1 MAEVQ
6 NGLADRHTTVF
17 VVTLVFSVFAT
28 AFIGMR
34 MLSKGWIVKRYT
46 LDDWFAVAAW
56 VFSMGVSVSVM
67 IGAQAGLGKM
77 DSVLSD
83 YQSESQKKAIYAF
96 TIFYNLALSTTK
108 TAILI
113 LYVRMAAA
121 HFFLRWASIA
131 TMAVVNMA
139 GTALVLV
146 MIFRCHP
153 VSAAYTDG
161 GTCMNLISIFL
172 SSSPVNILTDFAIL
186 LLPLPIL
193 TRLRMEFRQK
203 VVLVATF
210 IVGGFVTVVDVVR
223 VVYLQNALKDE
234 FASGNSNALS
244 TTSGESSKNYG
255 YHISYS
261 LLWSSIEVSVGLM
274 CCCVLVLKPLV
285 LRILPAIIKDPNRT
299 TITSGGLGSFTFGGR
314 ARAEASDEEPLRD
327 GRQSSGATNGTA
339 ATGITNQNVSHAG
352 EDPGRVNGGSTST
365 GPQPWDNELDLFAML
380 ASDPP
385 AQPQMKAPKKMS
397 GATVKLQQK
406 YPALFG
412 RHRASA
418 SIEASQEPTQAFFD
432 FVQMGGKKS
441 LTELSAKEARTAV
454 LFVSILFFLWG
465 FGYGLIV
472 TLNTQVQKIHGFSR
486 HQAFALNCAY
496 GLAYFIAPPL
506 IGYWVL
512 KKYGFKATFITGLTI
527 YSIGA
532 MAFWPSAVLGS
543 YGGFFVS
550 NLIIAMG
557 LATLET
563 AANPYVALAGPGE
576 FSEARLN
583 FSQAF
588 QAIGAFV
595 APIIAS
601 KALFGDGDVSEQRL
615 FRVQWCYLAVAIF
628 VLFLAIA
635 FFYVPLAEAT
645 DQALDKD
652 TEDREMRAYLSH
664 QGKWY
669 GLSTRIV
676 LLCMGVFTLW
686 LYIGAQESLGYFW
699 PVLSRT
705 INPGFDT
712 LWGRTISRGGHA
724 IGRFAAAILC
734 YIGVPPRFIIFFC
747 ALGSLITGLV
757 SILAPIGH
765 GTYASLILIEV
776 FESAIFPTVFA
787 ITSRNQGRHIKSTS
801 AALIMAASAGAVWPA
816 VAYGIR
822 IHHMHVRH
830 LLIPSVV
837 AWALIVLYPLALSS
851 VSQFR
856 GWIDPKASRIKK
868 DEKVGQAE
876 KGQQLEVEVGDME
889 ISPRSVG
896 DDLPGLSGDRGL
908 GGRERARTLNMEEV
922 LAAPMTMGLG
932 LNLEAE
938 EDLQN
943 GGQREG

>member
-1 MAEVQ
+1 MAEEQSV
-6 NGLADRHTTVF
+6 LSDRHTTVF
-17 VVTLVFSVFAT
+17 VVTLVFAIFAT
-28 AFIGMR
+28 VFIGMR

-56 VFSMGVSVSVM
+56 VFCMGVAVSVM
-67 IGAQAGLGKM
+67 IGAEAGLGKM
-77 DSVLSD
+77 DTFLSD
-83 YQSESQKKAIYAF
+83 LESESQKKAIYAF

-139 GTALVLV
+139 ATALVLA

-153 VSAAYTDG
+153 VSAAWNGG
-161 GTCMNLISIFL
+161 GTCLNLISIFL

-234 FASGNSNALS
+234 YASGDNHALS

-261 LLWSSIEVSVGLM
+261 LMWSSIEVSVGLM

-314 ARAEASDEEPLRD
+314 RAEASDEEPLRD
-327 GRQSSGATNGTA
+327 ERGSSGTTDGTA
-339 ATGITNQNVSHAG
+339 ATAASGPQVTHAG
-352 EDPGRVNGGSTST
+352 TDSGRINGGFTSSQ
-365 GPQPWDNELDLFAML
+365 PQPWDNELDLFAML

-385 AQPQMKAPKKMS
+385 APHQTKEPKKLS

-412 RHRASA
+412 RSRTSA
-418 SIEASQEPTQAFFD
+418 STAATQEPTQAFFD
-432 FVQMGGKKS
+432 FVQMGGKRS
-441 LTELSAKEARTAV
+441 LTELSVKEARNAV

-496 GLAYFIAPPL
+496 GLAYFVAPPC

-512 KKYGFKATFITGLTI
+512 RKYGFKATFITGLI
-527 YSIGA
+527 VYSIGA

-563 AANPYVALAGPGE
+563 AANPFVVLAGPGE

-601 KALFGDGDVSEQRL
+601 KALFGDGDVSEQKL

-652 TEDREMRAYLSH
+652 TEDREMRAYLSTE
-664 QGKWY
+664 GKWH
-669 GLSTRIV
+669 GLSTRLV

-699 PVLSRT
+699 PLLSTT

-724 IGRFAAAILC
+724 IGRFTAAVLC
-734 YIGVPPRFIIFFC
+734 YIGVPPRFIIFVC
-747 ALGSLITGLV
+747 ALGALITGIV
-757 SILAPIGH
+757 SIVAPVGH
-765 GTYASLILIEV
+765 GTYASLILVEA

-787 ITSRNQGRHIKSTS
+787 ITTRNQGHHIRSAS
-801 AALIMAASAGAVWPA
+801 AALIMSASAGAVWPA

-830 LLIPSVV
+830 LLIPSI
-837 AWALIVLYPLALSS
+837 ACYGLILLYPLALSS

-856 GWIDPKASRIKK
+856 GWIDPKASRVKK
-868 DEKVGQAE
+868 DEKVGEAE
-876 KGQQLEVEVGDME
+876 KGQQLEVDVGEEE
-889 ISPRSVG
+889 ISPRNVREP
-896 DDLPGLSGDRGL
+896 LPGLSGDRT
-908 GGRERARTLNMEEV
+908 GGRWEGAGAVSMDEM

-932 LNLEAE
+932 LNLDAE
-938 EDLQN
+938 GEIQN
-943 GGQREG
+943 GGHRGR